1 MKGRRKKLMIIIPV
15 TCVCVAGA
23 GTLGYFKLRNTRPA
37 VQETTPVQSAEA
49 KKGNLSKTIVET
61 GNLELA
67 DAVDLNVPSGLE
79 ISEVQVASG
88 DEVKEGDVLA
98 VVDASSILEAMDQ
111 MEE

>member
-1 MKGRRKKLMIIIPV
+1 MHYISGGQRNE
-15 TCVCVAGA
+15 
-23 GTLGYFKLRNTRPA
+23 GT
-37 VQETTPVQSAEA
+37 A
-49 KKGNLSKTIVET
+49 KKAYDHHT